1 MDTIML
7 NKLSKKCETLGCI
20 KGESAADFRARNPKA
35 AENLAQFIET
45 NKAELASAISGILSQ
60 IAKK

>member
-1 MDTIML
+1 ML
-7 NKLSKKCETLGCI
+7 KKLSKKCKTLGCI

-35 AENLAQFIET
+35 ATDLAQFIAD
-45 NKAELASAISGILSQ
+45 NKTELTSAIAGILSQ